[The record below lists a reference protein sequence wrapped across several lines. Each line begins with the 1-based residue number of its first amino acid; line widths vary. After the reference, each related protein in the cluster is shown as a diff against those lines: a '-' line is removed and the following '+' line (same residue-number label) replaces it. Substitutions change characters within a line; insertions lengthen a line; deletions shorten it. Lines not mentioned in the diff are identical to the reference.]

1 MNIIIHDTSKFWSNV
16 FTTILWMNI
25 MAFLWINFIA
35 FPGTEIKMNDQKNL
49 NSGSNESTLD
59 LSLVENYIRL
69 FEFQILS
76 STYNLLTYT

>member
-1 MNIIIHDTSKFWSNV
+1 
-16 FTTILWMNI
+16 

>member
-1 MNIIIHDTSKFWSNV
+1 
-16 FTTILWMNI
+16 
-25 MAFLWINFIA
+25 MAFFWINFIA

-49 NSGSNESTLD
+49 NSGSNESTSD

-76 STYNLLTYT
+76 STYNPKYHYTNE

>member
-1 MNIIIHDTSKFWSNV
+1 
-16 FTTILWMNI
+16 

-35 FPGTEIKMNDQKNL
+35 FPGTEMKMNEQKNF

-76 STYNLLTYT
+76 STYNPKYHYTND